1 MNLNI
6 EAKFRKKGRKSDLK
20 EIRKTGFIPGIIYGE
35 GKEGI
40 PISIPKITFLKA
52 YKKTIGEMV
61 FFEISVDNKKIKT
74 VIKEKQIHPVSRE
87 ILHIDF
93 LELHKGK
100 EITLE
105 VPIKIIGDAPG
116 THEGGLL
123 EVIVRKIEISCLP
136 KDVPEEIQVDVS
148 NLSIGDSIHFSQISL
163 ENMRTKLPGDTTIVA
178 VRAPRK
184 IEEVEKAEEIEE
196 EVTEAEEILEE
207 KAENTT
213 D

>member
-1 MNLNI
+1 VNLNL
-6 EAKFRKKGRKSDLK
+6 EAELRKKGKRSDLN
-20 EIRKTGFIPGIIYGE
+20 ELRKAGFIPGIIYGE

-40 PISIPKITFLKA
+40 LISLPKISFLKV
-52 YKKTIGEMV
+52 YRKTIGEMA
-61 FFEISVDNKKIKT
+61 FFDISVDNKKIKT
-74 VIKEKQIHPVSRE
+74 VIREKQIHPVSRE
-87 ILHIDF
+87 IQHIDF

-123 EVIVRKIEISCLP
+123 EVLVRKIEISCLP
-136 KDVPEEIQVDVS
+136 KEVPDEIEVDVS
-148 NLSIGDSIHFSQISL
+148 NLEIGDVIHFSQIKS
-163 ENMRTKLPGDTTIVA
+163 EDMRTKLSGDTTIVA

-184 IEEVEKAEEIEE
+184 IEEAEEIEE
-196 EVTEAEEILEE
+196 EAIEAEEAAEE
-207 KAENTT
+207 KTEETT

>member
-1 MNLNI
+1 MNLNL
-6 EAKFRKKGRKSDLK
+6 EAELRKKGKRSDLN
-20 EIRKTGFIPGIIYGE
+20 ELRKAGFIPGIIYGE

-40 PISIPKITFLKA
+40 PISIPKISFLKL

-61 FFEISVDNKKIKT
+61 FYDISVDNKKIKT
-74 VIKEKQIHPVSRE
+74 VIREKQIHPVSRE

-100 EITLE
+100 EVTLE

-123 EVIVRKIEISCLP
+123 EVLVRKIEISCLP
-136 KDVPEEIQVDVS
+136 KDVPEEIEVDVS
-148 NLSIGDSIHFSQISL
+148 NLNIGDVIHFSQIKS
-163 ENMRTKLPGDTTIVA
+163 EDMQTKLQGDTTIVA

-196 EVTEAEEILEE
+196 EAIEAEEAAEE
-207 KAENTT
+207 KTEETT